1 MQTRSIATAL
11 ALASLLVASSPGTA
25 SAQSFSVLHSFSGN
39 DGRNPAA
46 RLMQASDGN
55 FYGTTSSGGLAADC
69 PDQAGCGVIFMMTPG
84 GAVSTL
90 HVMTAAEGAQP
101 SRLVQASDGNFY
113 GVASRYGIGP
123 PTGCGFTNAC
133 GTFFRVDPDGT
144 LTVLHNFGTTDP
156 AGPTGGLLLASDGF
170 FYGTTLTSVYRVDT
184 AGNFTTLHLFDRATE
199 GATLNGPL
207 VEGPDGSLYG
217 TAFEGGPPSSCLQQ
231 DTFDKSCGT
240 VFKID
245 KAGQVTVL
253 HFFSPSEAYHP
264 AAGLLLG
271 QDGFFYG
278 TTQHG
283 GLNPSFGAGVVF
295 RIAATGGYGIA
306 HYFDHSGYTPEGL
319 APEAE
324 VLQTGDG
331 AFYGTASLG
340 GLPVTSPE
348 VAGTVYRLDP
358 AGIVTVL
365 RTFTGPDGTL
375 PLAALL
381 GGSDGKLYGSTFV
394 GGANDLGVLF
404 RIDPAVPLPVSSL
417 TFEPDEI
424 GEGQTSTG
432 TVTLSS
438 PAPVRGQVVDLS
450 NTNPAAVSLPATVT
464 VPAGATSA
472 TFGATGLSVLSPAVV
487 KVFASVAGA
496 GLSAEITV
504 SVGPGPALVSLTL
517 DPTTV
522 SGGQSATG
530 TVVLSAPAPPGG
542 ALVRLASRNPLV
554 AMTPLFVNVPRGD
567 TSATFTVTTR
577 RVRNTTPVAISA
589 SRGGVTLTATLTVTP

>member
-1 MQTRSIATAL
+1 MQIRSIATAL
-11 ALASLLVASSPGTA
+11 ALASLLVASSLGTA
-25 SAQSFSVLHSFSGN
+25 SAQSFSVLHSFGGS

-55 FYGTTSSGGLAADC
+55 FYGTTSSGGSATDC

-90 HVMTAAEGAQP
+90 HVMTPAEGAQP

-123 PTGCGFTNAC
+123 PTGCGFTNSC

-156 AGPTGGLLLASDGF
+156 SWPTGGLLLASDGF

-199 GATLNGPL
+199 GSGLNGPL
-207 VEGPDGSLYG
+207 VEGSDGSFYG
-217 TAFEGGPPSSCLQQ
+217 TAFEGGPPSSCP
-231 DTFDKSCGT
+231 DTTDGSCGT
-240 VFKID
+240 IFKID
-245 KAGQVTVL
+245 NAGNVTVL
-253 HFFSPSEAYHP
+253 HFFSPSEAFHP
-264 AAGLLLG
+264 AAGLVLG
-271 QDGFFYG
+271 QDGVFRG
-278 TTQHG
+278 TTEDG
-283 GLNPSFGAGVVF
+283 GLHPSFGAGVVF
-295 RIAATGGYGIA
+295 EIDGAGTYSIV
-306 HYFDHSGYTPEGL
+306 HYFDNGGYVPEGL
-319 APEAE
+319 APRAGL
-324 VLQTGDG
+324 LQTADG

-340 GLPVTSPE
+340 GLPVTSPD
-348 VAGTVYRLDP
+348 VAGTVFRLDP
-358 AGIVTVL
+358 AGNVTVL
-365 RTFTGPDGTL
+365 RTFTGPDGRV
-375 PLAALL
+375 PLAALFQ
-381 GGSDGKLYGSTFV
+381 GSDGKLYGSTFV

-404 RIDPAVPLPVSSL
+404 QVDPAAPLPVASL
-417 TFEPDEI
+417 TFDPGVI

-496 GLSAEITV
+496 GLSTELTV

-522 SGGQSATG
+522 SGGESATG

-542 ALVRLASRNPLV
+542 ALVRLASRNPLA
-554 AMTPLFVNVPRGD
+554 AMTPLFVSVPRGD